1 MTALQPVDPAWERL
15 IDSLRPLAPVK
26 PGESLES
33 IFSGLQRPEC
43 VLTHSSGSVFVS
55 DRRGGVLRIHRDG
68 TQDLVGGPG
77 VIGGP
82 GLTGSPTG
90 NSNPADRPPLLPNGI
105 AMQRDGAFLVANL
118 GGQGGVWRIAPD
130 GVASPWLMEVDGRPV
145 HRVNFVMNDSGDI
158 SNKQDRVW
166 ACISATDGSDA
177 YPLRTATGYIV
188 LRDAA
193 GTRIVAD
200 GLHYTNE
207 CRVSLD
213 GQFMYVNETF
223 GRRLSRF
230 RIGKT
235 GELTD
240 KETVATFGEGDFP
253 DGLALDAEGG
263 AWVVCVGSNRVY
275 RIAPDGKKLTVI
287 DDADPATAKQL
298 EAAFLAGTLNR
309 PQLSAA
315 RGRRLRNVTSLAF
328 GGADLRTVYMG
339 CLAGDSLATFR
350 SPVAGVQPVHWNW
363 P

>member
-1 MTALQPVDPAWERL
+1 MTARQPVNSAAWDRL
-15 IDSLRPLAPVK
+15 IDSLHPEAPIQ

-33 IFSGLQRPEC
+33 IISGLQRPEC

-68 TQDLVGGPG
+68 TQTL
-77 VIGGP
+77 I
-82 GLTGSPTG
+82 G
-90 NSNPADRPPLLPNGI
+90 NSIPADSPLLLPNGI
-105 AMQRDGAFLVANL
+105 AMQSDGAFLVANL
-118 GGQGGVWRIAPD
+118 GEQGGVWRIAPD

-145 HRVNFVMNDSGDI
+145 HRVNFVMNDV
-158 SNKQDRVW
+158 QDRVW

-177 YPLRTATGYIV
+177 YPLRTATGYVV
-188 LRDAA
+188 LRDTT
-193 GTRIVAD
+193 GTRVVAD
-200 GLHYTNE
+200 SLHYTNE
-207 CRVSLD
+207 CRLSLD

-235 GELTD
+235 GELTG

-287 DDADPATAKQL
+287 DDSDSATAKQL
-298 EAAFLAGTLNR
+298 EAAFVAGTLNR

-315 RGRRLRNVTSLAF
+315 RGERLRNVTSLAF

>member
-1 MTALQPVDPAWERL
+1 M
-15 IDSLRPLAPVK
+15 
-26 PGESLES
+26 
-33 IFSGLQRPEC
+33 
-43 VLTHSSGSVFVS
+43 S
-55 DRRGGVLRIHRDG
+55 DRRGGVLALHPDG
-68 TQDLVGGPG
+68 TYRL
-77 VIGGP
+77 IGGQ
-82 GLTGSPTG
+82 
-90 NSNPADRPPLLPNGI
+90 NPNDSESLLPNGI
-105 AMQRDGAFLVANL
+105 AMQRDGGFLVANL
-118 GGQGGVWRIAPD
+118 REQGGVWRIAPD
-130 GVASPWLMEVDGRPV
+130 GIASPWLMEVDSRPI
-145 HRVNFVMNDSGDI
+145 HRVNFVMNDIKGIGGSGGNGDTRG
-158 SNKQDRVW
+158 SNDRQGRVW

-177 YPLRTATGYIV
+177 YPLHTATGYIV
-188 LRDAA
+188 LRDES
-193 GTRIVAD
+193 GTRVVAD

-213 GQFMYVNETF
+213 GQFLYVNETF

-235 GELTD
+235 GELTGR
-240 KETVATFGEGDFP
+240 ETVASFGDGDFP
-253 DGLALDAEGG
+253 DGLALDAQGG

-287 DDADPATAKQL
+287 DDAVPSTANQL
-298 EAAFLAGTLNR
+298 EAAFVAGTLSR

-315 RGRRLRNVTSLAF
+315 RGHRLQNITSLAF

>member
-1 MTALQPVDPAWERL
+1 MTARQPVDTAAWEQL
-15 IDSLRPLAPVK
+15 IDSLRLGAPVT
-26 PGESLES
+26 PGEGLEP

-43 VLTHSSGSVFVS
+43 VLTHSSGSVFAS
-55 DRRGGVLRIHRDG
+55 DRRGGVLKIDKYG
-68 TQDLVGGPG
+68 TQSL
-77 VIGGP
+77 IGDP
-82 GLTGSPTG
+82 ILTGDSPATQDFIFG
-90 NSNPADRPPLLPNGI
+90 SSGLLPNGI

-118 GGQGGVWRIAPD
+118 GEQGGVWRIATD
-130 GVASPWLMEVDGRPV
+130 GTPSPWLMEVDGRAV
-145 HRVNFVMNDSGDI
+145 NRVNFVVNDI
-158 SNKQDRVW
+158 SDKQGRVW

-177 YPLRTATGYIV
+177 YPLRTATGFIV

-207 CRVSLD
+207 CRVSSD

-230 RIGKT
+230 RIGKK
-235 GELTD
+235 GELTG
-240 KETVATFGEGDFP
+240 KETVATFGDGDFP

-298 EAAFLAGTLNR
+298 ESAFVADTLNR

-328 GGADLRTVYMG
+328 GGADLRTAYMG

-350 SPVAGVQPVHWNW
+350 SPVAGLQPVHWNW

>member
-1 MTALQPVDPAWERL
+1 MTAPRETGPAAWDRL
-15 IDSLRPLAPVK
+15 LDSLRPEAPIK

-33 IFSGLQRPEC
+33 VFSDLQRPEC

-55 DRRGGVLRIHRDG
+55 DRRGGVLRIQRDG
-68 TQDLVGGPG
+68 TQSL
-77 VIGGP
+77 IGGT
-82 GLTGSPTG
+82 GLNGSPTV
-90 NSNPADRPPLLPNGI
+90 NAIPADRAPLLPNGI
-105 AMQRDGAFLVANL
+105 AMQSDGAFLVANL
-118 GGQGGVWRIAPD
+118 GEQGGVWRIAPD
-130 GVASPWLMEVDGRPV
+130 GKASPWLIEVDGRPI
-145 HRVNFVMNDSGDI
+145 HRVNFVMNDVQG
-158 SNKQDRVW
+158 RVW

-177 YPLRTATGYIV
+177 YPLHTATGYIV

-193 GTRIVAD
+193 GPRVVAD

-230 RIGKT
+230 RIGNT
-235 GELTD
+235 GELTG

-253 DGLALDAEGG
+253 DGLALDAEDG

-275 RIAPDGKKLTVI
+275 RIAPNGKKLTVI

-298 EAAFLAGTLNR
+298 EAAFVAGTLNR

-315 RGRRLRNVTSLAF
+315 RGQRLRNVTSLAF

-350 SPVAGVQPVHWNW
+350 SPVTGVQPVHWNW

>member
-1 MTALQPVDPAWERL
+1 MTAPRETEPVVWARL
-15 IDSLRPLAPVK
+15 IDSLRPLAPTK

-55 DRRGGVLRIHRDG
+55 DRRGGVLRIHRDW
-68 TQDLVGGPG
+68 TQDLIGGPG
-77 VIGGP
+77 VIG
-82 GLTGSPTG
+82 
-90 NSNPADRPPLLPNGI
+90 NSNPAEGPPLLPNGI
-105 AMQRDGAFLVANL
+105 AIQRDGAFLVANL
-118 GGQGGVWRIAPD
+118 GEQGGVWRIAPD

-158 SNKQDRVW
+158 SDKQDRVW

-213 GQFMYVNETF
+213 GRFMYVNETF

-235 GELTD
+235 GELTG
-240 KETVATFGEGDFP
+240 KETVATFGDGDFP

-287 DDADPATAKQL
+287 DDAEPATAKQL

-315 RGRRLRNVTSLAF
+315 RGRRLHNVTSLAF

>member
-1 MTALQPVDPAWERL
+1 MPSAIESAAWHRL
-15 IDSLRPLAPVK
+15 IDSLRPEASILPCE
-26 PGESLES
+26 GLDS
-33 IFSGLQRPEC
+33 IFSGLRRPEC
-43 VLTHSSGSVFVS
+43 VLTHSSGTIFVS
-55 DRRGGVLRIHRDG
+55 DRRGGVLRIQRNG
-68 TQDLVGGPG
+68 TQSL
-77 VIGGP
+77 IGGTDLNGAP
-82 GLTGSPTG
+82 SF
-90 NSNPADRPPLLPNGI
+90 NSNPADSPPLLPNGI
-105 AMQRDGAFLVANL
+105 AIQPDGAFLVANL
-118 GGQGGVWRIAPD
+118 SEQGGVWRIAPG

-145 HRVNFVMNDSGDI
+145 HRVNFVMNAISGVNDR
-158 SNKQDRVW
+158 QDRVW

-177 YPLRTATGYIV
+177 YPLRSATGYIV

-213 GQFMYVNETF
+213 EQFMYVNETF
-223 GRRLSRF
+223 GRCLSRF
-230 RIGKT
+230 RIGKAGDLT
-235 GELTD
+235 GREI
-240 KETVATFGEGDFP
+240 VATFGEGDFP

-275 RIAPDGKKLTVI
+275 RVAPDGTKLTVI
-287 DDADPATAKQL
+287 DDADPATVKLL
-298 EAAFLAGTLNR
+298 EAAFVAGTLDR

-315 RGRRLRNVTSLAF
+315 RGQRLQNITSLAF

>member
-1 MTALQPVDPAWERL
+1 MNAQQQIDPAAWEQL
-15 IDSLRPLAPVK
+15 IDSLRVGVPAT
-26 PGESLES
+26 PGEGLES

-55 DRRGGVLRIHRDG
+55 DRRGGVLGIRQDG
-68 TQDLVGGPG
+68 THNL
-77 VIGGP
+77 IGGP
-82 GLTGSPTG
+82 TLIG
-90 NSNPADRPPLLPNGI
+90 NSNPAARPALLPNGI
-105 AMQRDGAFLVANL
+105 AIQRDGAFLVANL
-118 GGQGGVWRIAPD
+118 GEQGGVWRIAPD
-130 GVASPWLMEVDGRPV
+130 GVASPWLMEVDGRPI
-145 HRVNFVMNDSGDI
+145 HRVNFVMNDVSD
-158 SNKQDRVW
+158 SNDKQDRVW

-188 LRDAA
+188 LRDAS
-193 GTRIVAD
+193 GTRVVAD

-213 GQFMYVNETF
+213 GQFLYVNETF

-235 GELTD
+235 GDLTGR
-240 KETVATFGEGDFP
+240 ETVASFGDGDFP

-287 DDADPATAKQL
+287 DDAVPATAKQL
-298 EAAFLAGTLNR
+298 EAAFVAGTLNR

-315 RGRRLRNVTSLAF
+315 RGHRLQNITSLAF
-328 GGADLRTVYMG
+328 GGADLRTAYMG

>member
-1 MTALQPVDPAWERL
+1 MTAQQQVDTAAWEQL
-15 IDSLRPLAPVK
+15 IDSLRPEAPIQ

-43 VLTHSSGSVFVS
+43 VLTHSSGSIFVS

-68 TQDLVGGPG
+68 RQSLIGGPG
-77 VIGGP
+77 VAAS
-82 GLTGSPTG
+82 LSG
-90 NSNPADRPPLLPNGI
+90 NSYPADSPPLLPNGI
-105 AMQRDGAFLVANL
+105 AIQQDGSFLVANL
-118 GGQGGVWRIAPD
+118 GEQGGVWRIAPD
-130 GVASPWLMEVDGRPV
+130 GTESPWLMEVDGRPV
-145 HRVNFVMNDSGDI
+145 HRVNFVVNDIND
-158 SNKQDRVW
+158 KQDRVW

-177 YPLRTATGYIV
+177 YPLRNATGYIV

-193 GTRIVAD
+193 GSRIVAD

-207 CRVSLD
+207 CRVTSD

-230 RIGKT
+230 RIGHQ
-235 GELTD
+235 GELTG

-287 DDADPATAKQL
+287 DDAEPATAKQL
-298 EAAFLAGTLNR
+298 EAAFVAGTLNR

-315 RGRRLRNVTSLAF
+315 RGQRLRNVTSLAF